1 MKMAHKKSV
10 RPLEIKYLSS
20 FLIKFN
26 RILRQIIFDLAIIP
40 IKGRCE
46 WGNFSS
52 VIFQTEA
59 EIKQT
64 VFISLFFDI
73 GLAMLIY
80 GSTPSFQR
88 RRNWFFFY
96 YFSFMTKLTEMFT
109 FRNARVEF
117 QHLSKVVIHK
127 SHIELS
133 FYCTLLALLTLLGHL
148 VSLMAIPLLSI
159 SYHFAVTYFLFTTLY
174 VKCFK
179 CSDFRLCLVSIHS
192 VLHPSNA
199 ALHGF
204 PFRCQLE
211 ILNFKVKV
219 DHDYQ
224 ITDLFDGL
232 CYSFCQQ
239 EWVKT
244 YYMRIVHI
252 SLLLLNVSLYTTNL
266 QSLGTV
272 FFFHLCV
279 FLSICVC
286 FFPFVCLFF

>member
-1 MKMAHKKSV
+1 MKTAHKKSV

-59 EIKQT
+59 EIKQK

-73 GLAMLIY
+73 GLAMLNAHIWLNALL
-80 GSTPSFQR
+80 SKKKKL
-88 RRNWFFFY
+88 NFFY

-109 FRNARVEF
+109 FPNARVEF

-159 SYHFAVTYFLFTTLY
+159 SYHFAVTYFLFY
-174 VKCFK
+174 
-179 CSDFRLCLVSIHS
+179 DF
-192 VLHPSNA
+192 
-199 ALHGF
+199 
-204 PFRCQLE
+204 
-211 ILNFKVKV
+211 
-219 DHDYQ
+219 
-224 ITDLFDGL
+224 
-232 CYSFCQQ
+232 
-239 EWVKT
+239 
-244 YYMRIVHI
+244 
-252 SLLLLNVSLYTTNL
+252 
-266 QSLGTV
+266 
-272 FFFHLCV
+272 
-279 FLSICVC
+279 IC
-286 FFPFVCLFF
+286 